1 MVGAIPS
8 GWCHQPHRAQP
19 LRRGALLARRSA
31 PCSSRWEFLFCEAV
45 KLDASLSDANLKKNA
60 RNTISL
66 LKVVLFKDPSE
77 AQVLYEEVTEN
88 FSDSEGFGFNTT
100 FLFNKTNESGVLD
113 GSLVGQ
119 HIFDK
124 FLG

>member
-1 MVGAIPS
+1 M
-8 GWCHQPHRAQP
+8 
-19 LRRGALLARRSA
+19 
-31 PCSSRWEFLFCEAV
+31 FCEAV